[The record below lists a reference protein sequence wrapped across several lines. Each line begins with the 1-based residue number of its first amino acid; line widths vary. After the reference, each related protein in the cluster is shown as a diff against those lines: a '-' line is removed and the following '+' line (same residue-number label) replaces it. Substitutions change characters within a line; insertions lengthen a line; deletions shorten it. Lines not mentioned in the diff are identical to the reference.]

1 MPAVNADFV
10 CHMEDIL
17 DLYSEE
23 YVADFPVVCF
33 DESPY
38 QLISEVRPAVGAS
51 SGQVERIDYEY
62 HREGTANL
70 FMLFEPLRG
79 WRHVAVTDRRTK
91 LDFAE
96 QMRQLVDVHFPK
108 AAVISVVL
116 DNLNTHTGA
125 ALYEA
130 FEPQEARRI
139 LNKLEFRY
147 TPKHGSWLNMAECE
161 FAVLLRQCLDRRI
174 PSQAAL
180 TSEIAAWEHA
190 RNAAHSTV
198 NWRFTTETARKKL
211 RRLYPSKS

>member
-1 MPAVNADFV
+1 
-10 CHMEDIL
+10 MEDIL
-17 DLYSEE
+17 DLYAEE
-23 YVADFPVVCF
+23 YVAEFPVVCF

-38 QLISEVRPAVGAS
+38 QLISETRPSVAAQ

-62 HREGTANL
+62 RREGTANL

-96 QMRQLVDVHFPK
+96 QMRQLVDVHFPQ
-108 AAVISVVL
+108 ATYISVVM

-174 PSQAAL
+174 PSKAVL
-180 TSEIAAWEHA
+180 KDEIEAWEQV
-190 RNAAHSTV
+190 RNAAGSRV
-198 NWRFTTETARKKL
+198 NWRFSTETARRKL

>member
-1 MPAVNADFV
+1 
-10 CHMEDIL
+10 MEDIL
-17 DLYSEE
+17 DLYAEE
-23 YVADFPVVCF
+23 YVAEFPVVCF

-38 QLISEVRPAVGAS
+38 QLISETRPPVAAQ

-62 HREGTANL
+62 RREGTANL

-96 QMRQLVDVHFPK
+96 QMRQLVDVHFPQ
-108 AAVISVVL
+108 ATYISVVM

-174 PSQAAL
+174 PSQAVL
-180 TSEIAAWEHA
+180 KDEIEAWEQV
-190 RNAAHSTV
+190 RNAAGSRV
-198 NWRFTTETARKKL
+198 NWRFSTETARRKL